1 MAGCFKQRDSR
12 EEGNG
17 VVKPRCLELGIGV
30 MGLENV
36 TKESHMGASEKYS
49 IHGIGVAMWVFI
61 LLFGVC
67 KCNVYYFAYVIFFI

>member
-49 IHGIGVAMWVFI
+49 IHGIGVRECFNFI
-61 LLFGVC
+61 LLHVAVQFS
-67 KCNVYYFAYVIFFI
+67 